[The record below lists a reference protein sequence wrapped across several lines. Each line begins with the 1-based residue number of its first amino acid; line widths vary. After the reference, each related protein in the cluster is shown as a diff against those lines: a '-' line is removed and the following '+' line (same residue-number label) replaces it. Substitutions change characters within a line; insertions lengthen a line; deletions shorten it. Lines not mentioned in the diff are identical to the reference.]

1 MSANKTKDI
10 LSLLQSRIALRA
22 GFLSEYAPSGAKDC
36 PAVEDQK
43 ADKKAVA
50 EIVQLR
56 RKARLS
62 EELVSPYCTQTTR
75 LCGKIREQEALIGK
89 LRRQAQASSLLNT

>member
-1 MSANKTKDI
+1 MSVTKTKDI

-22 GFLSEYAPSGAKDC
+22 SFLSEYAPSGATDW

-50 EIVQLR
+50 EIV
-56 RKARLS
+56 
-62 EELVSPYCTQTTR
+62 
-75 LCGKIREQEALIGK
+75 K
-89 LRRQAQASSLLNT
+89 LRRDVKLLSNALDSVGGQLRCIRSKG

>member
-22 GFLSEYAPSGAKDC
+22 NFLAEYAPSGATDWPVAK
-36 PAVEDQK
+36 DQK

-50 EIVQLR
+50 EIV
-56 RKARLS
+56 
-62 EELVSPYCTQTTR
+62 
-75 LCGKIREQEALIGK
+75 K
-89 LRRQAQASSLLNT
+89 LRRELNLCSKVHCQRCQTK

>member
-1 MSANKTKDI
+1 MSVTKTKDI

-22 GFLSEYAPSGAKDC
+22 SFLSEYAPSGATDW

-50 EIVQLR
+50 EIV
-56 RKARLS
+56 
-62 EELVSPYCTQTTR
+62 
-75 LCGKIREQEALIGK
+75 K
-89 LRRQAQASSLLNT
+89 LRRELNYCISIPYSRCQTK